1 MKLRARWK
9 RRRSPLFL
17 SWLPVLWLLCA
28 PTRARSGLKDLL
40 TESVC
45 NTSHSEQRVLLQY
58 STSVVRNEY
67 IITFKHYYR
76 TNARDKFIKA
86 ALRGSGIH
94 NWERLPRQNAA
105 TDYPSDFELIR
116 LLEGTVEEGLT
127 ALQDHPLVKY
137 VTPQR
142 SVTRTLKFVN
152 ASDEARCRGVSC
164 WHSSRSFSRRNSL
177 AWDSAFAH
185 EPERSPQRKLMRV
198 IPRQITK
205 ALQADVLWNLG
216 IRGAKVKVAVF
227 DTGLPKN
234 HPHFKKVKER
244 TNWTNEKMLDDGLG
258 HGTFVAGVIA
268 SSRDCLGF
276 APESELHVY
285 RVFNKDQLSYTS
297 WFLDAFNYAILKKI
311 NVLNLSIGGPDF
323 MDHPFVD
330 KVWELTANNVIMISA
345 IGNDGPLYGTLNN
358 PADQMDV
365 IGVGGINFEDQIA
378 RFSSRGMTTWELPG
392 GYGRLKP
399 DIVTYG
405 SSVRGS
411 AVSGSC
417 RSLSGTSVASPVVAG
432 AVTLLMSGALHLG
445 SALNPASVKQ
455 ALMASAGRLQGYP
468 MFEQGWGKLQL
479 LEAYRALVNY
489 RPQATLS
496 PSYLDLSECPYMWP
510 YCTQPLYHGAL
521 PIIANV
527 TILNGMG
534 VSGRIVGKPEWH
546 PYIPEHGHYLELA
559 FGYPEVLWPWS
570 GFLSIHFLVTAEAA
584 QWEGIAQGHVSLTV
598 ESSPGE
604 GETEPRKSNLKLP
617 IKAKIIP
624 TPPRSKRILW
634 DQYHNLRYPPGYF
647 PRDNLK
653 IKTDPLDWSGDH
665 IHTNFKDMYQH
676 LRNHGYYIEV
686 LGFPF
691 TCFDAQNY
699 GTLLLVDLEEEYFP
713 EELAK
718 LRRDV
723 ENGLSLVVFAD
734 WYNVSVM
741 RKIKFFDENTRQW
754 WMPDTGG
761 SNVPAINDLLS
772 FWNIGLGDHVYE
784 GEFTIGDHKMYYA
797 SGTSIIKFPENGL
810 LIQRSL
816 TNQGQ
821 EVLEKKADHVEGVPI
836 LGLLQTGSSKTS
848 GRIAVYGD
856 SNCIDTTH
864 IQKDCYWLLHA
875 LVQYSTTGLIAP
887 FFETTNAAVLP
898 SDPVLPKRMEGNRLY
913 RYSKVFQ
920 NHPGV
925 PELRALPPC
934 QTLNWAVPQPLNE
947 SAPSI
952 LWKSQK
958 LLSVEPLP
966 LGAGAG
972 GVVDVADDLAFPSL
986 KQRWGGWALQPDE
999 DDSRQAVVSED
1010 SVAKDSEP
1018 FLRKDGG
1025 VVRDL
1030 VERAENGH
1038 HPVDWSAVPQTF
1050 RRISD
1055 QHEAG
1060 HMAPGVAID
1069 DSVNH
1074 VHVEVH
1080 VSVNLHQHV
1089 EL

>member
-9 RRRSPLFL
+9 RRRSPLFI

-28 PTRARSGLKDLL
+28 PTGARSGLKAQLV
-40 TESVC
+40 ESVC
-45 NTSHSEQRVLLQY
+45 NTSHPEQRVLLQY

-86 ALRGSGIH
+86 ALRCSGIH

-116 LLEGTVEEGLT
+116 LLEGTVEEGLA

-142 SVTRTLKFVN
+142 SVTRTLKFLN
-152 ASDEARCRGVSC
+152 ASDEARCRDVSC

-455 ALMASAGRLQGYP
+455 ALMASAGRLQGFP

-479 LEAYRALVNY
+479 LEAYRTLVNY

-570 GFLSIHFLVTAEAA
+570 GFISIHFLVTAEAA

-604 GETEPRKSNLKLP
+604 GETEPRRSNLKLP

-772 FWNIGLGDHVYE
+772 SWNIGLGDYVYE

-810 LIQRSL
+810 LIRRSL

-947 SAPSI
+947 SAPSV

-999 DDSRQAVVSED
+999 DDSRQAVSASEYF
-1010 SVAKDSEP
+1010 SP
-1018 FLRKDGG
+1018 LRLALEQRRTVLCFGALTAAICG
-1025 VVRDL
+1025 WLLYRRCCCC
-1030 VERAENGH
+1030 RAATRRVQGRKGR
-1038 HPVDWSAVPQTF
+1038 AR
-1050 RRISD
+1050 RRILSL
-1055 QHEAG
+1055 
-1060 HMAPGVAID
+1060 PISKLLRGV
-1069 DSVNH
+1069 
-1074 VHVEVH
+1074 
-1080 VSVNLHQHV
+1080 
-1089 EL
+1089 